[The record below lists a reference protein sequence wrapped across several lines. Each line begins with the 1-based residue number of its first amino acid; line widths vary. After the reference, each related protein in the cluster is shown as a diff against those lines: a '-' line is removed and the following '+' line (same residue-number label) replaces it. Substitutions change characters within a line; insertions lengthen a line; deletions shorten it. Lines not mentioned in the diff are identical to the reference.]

1 MSLAEDSL
9 WAPVADF
16 DTSGPVMLRTRG
28 GRRFLVRASQRFL
41 GVSLSVAALGLWLVP
56 VGAGGTAEVLSKL
69 MVTLLLG
76 FAGAALWQAG
86 SPRPMPEIE
95 IDLVR
100 REVRLVRFYGE
111 TRSLVT
117 RRRFEDL
124 SGAAFRGRDVQ
135 LWDEAG
141 ELLAELTLP
150 DDALT
155 AALRRALQDAQVAPR
170 ARAA

>member
-16 DTSGPVMLRTRG
+16 DTKGPVMLRTRG
-28 GRRFLVRASQRFL
+28 GRRYWMRAVQRFL

-56 VGAGGTAEVLSKL
+56 VGAGGSAEVLSKL
-69 MVTLLLG
+69 MVTVLLG
-76 FAGAALWQAG
+76 FVGAALWQSGA
-86 SPRPMPEIE
+86 PHPVPEIE

-117 RRRFEDL
+117 RRRFSDL
-124 SGAAFRGRDVQ
+124 TGAAFQGRNVQ

-141 ELLAELTLP
+141 DLLAELTLP
-150 DDALT
+150 DDTLT
-155 AALRRALQDAQVAPR
+155 AALRRALQDAQVAAR
-170 ARAA
+170 ARVA